1 MYPEDEKKAVK
12 EAFERVRNDIFALS
26 NEFSTIRNDIFEL
39 KSIISSFNSRL
50 ERLENDIVR
59 PQIPKITPTNQQIT
73 PTHLVTPTNIPT
85 VPSEI
90 RGLKYQNLDTSI
102 GNEGVPTDRH
112 TNQQT
117 DISTSFMYKNK
128 EKTVDE
134 TINQASELLSSLD
147 SVKKEIRRKFRNI
160 TQQEMLVFSTIYQL
174 EDQAIEADYRF
185 IAQRLGLS
193 ESSIRDYV
201 KKLISKGI
209 PVVKNKVNNKKITLG
224 ISPNLKKIAPLQT
237 ITRLREL

>member
-1 MYPEDEKKAVK
+1 MYQEDEKKAVK

-147 SVKKEIRRKFRNI
+147 SVKRK
-160 TQQEMLVFSTIYQL
+160 
-174 EDQAIEADYRF
+174 
-185 IAQRLGLS
+185 
-193 ESSIRDYV
+193 
-201 KKLISKGI
+201 
-209 PVVKNKVNNKKITLG
+209 
-224 ISPNLKKIAPLQT
+224 
-237 ITRLREL
+237 